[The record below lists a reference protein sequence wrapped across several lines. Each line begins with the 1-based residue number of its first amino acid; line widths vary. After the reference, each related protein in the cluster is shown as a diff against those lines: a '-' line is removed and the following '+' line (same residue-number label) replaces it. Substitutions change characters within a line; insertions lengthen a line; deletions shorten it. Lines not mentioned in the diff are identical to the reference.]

1 MPDTPYTGLLC
12 IGDPHLASRVPGF
25 RKDDY
30 PRTILNKLRWALDYA
45 RTNDLVPVI
54 LGDLFHYPQ
63 DNANWLLVQLLDL
76 FKSPILAVPGNHDCN
91 ENTLTENDTLSI
103 LSAAGHI
110 RLLNQHGPWTGVM
123 NDTPVTI
130 GGSAWSDRL
139 PKSIDLSAPSTQH
152 PVLSTQHSPVTTSL
166 VFWIAHHDI
175 RFPGYEDAG
184 RFGCFEIPGVNVLIN
199 GHIHRRLQDVV
210 CGCTTW
216 LNPGN
221 ITRVSR
227 SDGSRNRKPSVL
239 RIDVAGGQ
247 WSKQI
252 IEVPHQPFDEVF
264 HPEIVSADVKIDDS
278 LFIRG
283 LAQLESLKT
292 SSGAGLRA
300 FLADNL
306 HQFEEP
312 VANEIRALA
321 EEVLENGD

>member
-1 MPDTPYTGLLC
+1 MPADTYIGLLC

-30 PRTILNKLRWALDYA
+30 PRVILGKLRWALHYA
-45 RTNDLVPVI
+45 QANRLLPII

-76 FKSPILAVPGNHDCN
+76 FKTPVLAIAGNHDCN

-103 LSAAGHI
+103 LSAAGHLH
-110 RLLNQHGPWTGVM
+110 LLDQHGPWRGHM
-123 NDTPVTI
+123 NNTLVCI
-130 GGSAWSDRL
+130 GGTPWCDRL
-139 PKSIDLSAPSTQH
+139 PKSLDPSTLIPQHPAPST
-152 PVLSTQHSPVTTSL
+152 PHSALTPPL

-184 RFGCFEIPGVNVLIN
+184 RFGCFPIPGVDVLIN
-199 GHIHRRLQDVV
+199 GHIHRPLQEVTCD
-210 CGCTTW
+210 CTTW

-221 ITRVSR
+221 ITRVTR

-252 IEVPHQPFDEVF
+252 IEVPHQPFDDVF
-264 HPEIVSADVKIDDS
+264 HPEIVSAELKIDDS

-292 SSGAGLRA
+292 STGAGLRA

-306 HQFEEP
+306 HQFDEP

-321 EEVLENGD
+321 QEVLEHGD